1 MKKKIESYQGAAGGW
16 GAVKSVANAVRKQ
29 MDIRQD
35 VIAMFDMNK
44 PEGFDC
50 PGCAWPDPKH
60 SASFDICENGAKA
73 IAWEVTD
80 KQVNASFF
88 AENTVQSLLTW
99 GDHEL
104 EAAGRLTQPLKYDAV
119 SDCYKPLSWQQ
130 AFDEIGARLQSY
142 SDPNQVEFYTSGRT
156 SNEAAFLYQLF
167 AREYGSN
174 NFPDCSNMCH
184 EPTSVGLAAS
194 IGVGKGTVLL
204 EDFEKC
210 DLVICIG
217 HNPGTNHPRM
227 LTSLRALVKRGA
239 KMIAINPLQERGLE
253 RFTAPQ
259 NPFEMLTN
267 SETQLASAY
276 YNVRIG
282 GDMALL
288 KGMMRL
294 LIERDDAASA
304 AGRPSLLDDEFI
316 QTHTVGFD
324 ELRRDVLN
332 SEWKDIERISGL
344 SQTQIAEL
352 ADAYAAAERT
362 IICYGM
368 GITQHEH
375 GTQNVQQLVNLLLMK
390 GNIGKPGAGICP
402 LRGHSNVQGDR
413 TVGITEKPSA
423 EFLARLGERYGFTP
437 PQAPGH
443 AAIASMQAICTGQA
457 RALIC
462 MGGNFALA
470 MPDREASAVPLTQLD
485 LAVHVATKLNRSHLL
500 TARHSYILPVL
511 GRSEIDMQ
519 KSGAQAVTVEDSMSM
534 IHASRGVLKPA
545 GVMLKS
551 ECAVVAGIAQAA
563 LPQSV
568 VAWEYLVED
577 YDRIRNDIEA
587 VLPEF
592 ADYNQRI
599 RHPGGFHL
607 INAAAE
613 RRWMTPSGKANF
625 ITSKGLLEDPSSAF
639 NSKLVMA
646 TVRSHDQYNTTIYG
660 MDDRYRGVFGQRD
673 VVFMSAKQAKICRV
687 KNGERVNLIA
697 LTPDGKRSSR
707 RMDRLKV
714 VIYPMADRSLVTYFP
729 ESNHMLTLDNHDPL
743 SGIPGYKRVGKRIRP
758 LNVEKQRSEATFRTN
773 LVQHNKQAELIAL
786 SNAESLQR
794 QELSD
799 NFHTIKEN
807 WHRLMN
813 RQRWLD
819 YWQNIYSRSLSVLPY
834 FLLLPQFISGQI
846 NLGGLMKSRQAFML
860 VSNNLSWFIYKYDE
874 LAELAAVIDRLY
886 EFHQLTEQR
895 PTNKPKN
902 CQHAVQVANASIRT
916 PDNKIILE
924 NLNFHVSPG
933 KWLLLKGYSGA
944 GKTTLL
950 KTLSHCWPWF
960 KGDISS
966 PADSWYV
973 SQTPLIKS
981 GLLKEIICKA
991 LPLPVDDKS
1000 LSEVLHQVG
1009 LGKLAARIHEHDRWG
1024 DILSSGEKQRIAL
1037 ARLILR
1043 RPKWIFLD
1051 ETTSHLEEQE
1061 AIRLLRLVREKLP
1074 TSGVIMVTH
1083 QPGVWNL
1090 ADDICDIST
1099 VL

>member
-29 MDIRQD
+29 MDIRHD

-352 ADAYAAAERT
+352 ADAYAAADRT

-437 PQAPGH
+437 PHAPGH

-563 LPQSV
+563 LPHSV

-673 VVFMSAKQAKICRV
+673 VVFMSAKQASVSGKVRNI
-687 KNGERVNLIA
+687 VN
-697 LTPDGKRSSR
+697 
-707 RMDRLKV
+707 M
-714 VIYPMADRSLVTYFP
+714 
-729 ESNHMLTLDNHDPL
+729 
-743 SGIPGYKRVGKRIRP
+743 
-758 LNVEKQRSEATFRTN
+758 
-773 LVQHNKQAELIAL
+773 
-786 SNAESLQR
+786 
-794 QELSD
+794 
-799 NFHTIKEN
+799 
-807 WHRLMN
+807 
-813 RQRWLD
+813 
-819 YWQNIYSRSLSVLPY
+819 
-834 FLLLPQFISGQI
+834 
-846 NLGGLMKSRQAFML
+846 
-860 VSNNLSWFIYKYDE
+860 
-874 LAELAAVIDRLY
+874 
-886 EFHQLTEQR
+886 
-895 PTNKPKN
+895 
-902 CQHAVQVANASIRT
+902 
-916 PDNKIILE
+916 
-924 NLNFHVSPG
+924 
-933 KWLLLKGYSGA
+933 
-944 GKTTLL
+944 
-950 KTLSHCWPWF
+950 
-960 KGDISS
+960 
-966 PADSWYV
+966 
-973 SQTPLIKS
+973 
-981 GLLKEIICKA
+981 
-991 LPLPVDDKS
+991 
-1000 LSEVLHQVG
+1000 
-1009 LGKLAARIHEHDRWG
+1009 KLAHPW
-1024 DILSSGEKQRIAL
+1024 
-1037 ARLILR
+1037 
-1043 RPKWIFLD
+1043 
-1051 ETTSHLEEQE
+1051 
-1061 AIRLLRLVREKLP
+1061 KLK
-1074 TSGVIMVTH
+1074 
-1083 QPGVWNL
+1083 
-1090 ADDICDIST
+1090 DICDCLYISESLLKKKLKQEQT
-1099 VL
+1099 TFSQILLDARMQHAKNLIRVEGSVNKIAEQCGYASTSYFIYAFRKHFGNSPKRVSKEYRCQSHMGMNTGNTMSALAI